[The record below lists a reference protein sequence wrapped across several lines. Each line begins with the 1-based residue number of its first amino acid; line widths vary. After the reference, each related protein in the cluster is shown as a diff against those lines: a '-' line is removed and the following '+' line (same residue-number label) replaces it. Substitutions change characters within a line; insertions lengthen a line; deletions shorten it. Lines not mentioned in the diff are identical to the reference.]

1 MGETVMVCR
10 GNSQCKGPEVM
21 PTSDRGRS
29 DLGLPRWQWRGSAK
43 EVGVVSVVSSMSPS
57 EC

>member
-10 GNSQCKGPEVM
+10 GNSQCKGSEVV